1 MTGLAST
8 PFRAFA
14 GGSLPLLYRRL
25 ALLIFVKSDEKHF
38 QSSEIPL
45 AFWLIFLYNEIKL
58 WLLEAMAVGRAFC
71 SPVR

>member
-14 GGSLPLLYRRL
+14 GGSLTLPYRRL
-25 ALLIFVKSDEKHF
+25 PLLIFVKSDEKHF